1 MPQNVNFGRRSL
13 DVRGFEKRWLYL
25 IGAGVVIL
33 WLLLSAIY
41 TIDADEVGVI
51 QRFGK
56 FVGTTE
62 PGLHLKIPFG
72 VETVQK
78 VKVQRV
84 YKEEFG
90 FRTAAAD
97 VRTTYER
104 GDFSVESL
112 MLTGD
117 LNSAIVE
124 WIVQYRIKDAA
135 KFLFNLRNIQT
146 TIRNIS
152 ESAMRQVVGDHS
164 VDEVIITNRQDIAI
178 QAQEVI
184 QEMLDRYETGVD
196 VVTVNLQDVN
206 PPKPVQPAFNAVNEA
221 KQEKERIIN
230 QALEAYNKVIPQAQ
244 GEAQQL
250 ISEAEGYAI
259 NRTNRASGDAERF
272 LSVWQEYNRARD
284 VTRRRMYLETMLE
297 IMPKVKELYI
307 IDEKQQG
314 ILPLL
319 PLQTQQP
326 SQRSLPEG
334 GQR

>member
-1 MPQNVNFGRRSL
+1 MAQRMTGVYGGEFRLPAF
-13 DVRGFEKRWLYL
+13 DKKRLYL
-25 IGAGVVIL
+25 IAGGAA
-33 WLLLSAIY
+33 LLLWFLISSLY
-41 TIDADEVGVI
+41 MIDADEVGVI

-56 FVGTTE
+56 FIGTTD
-62 PGLHLKIPFG
+62 PGLHMKLPFG

-84 YKEEFG
+84 YKQEFG
-90 FRTAAAD
+90 FRTAD
-97 VRTTYER
+97 PGVRTTFTP
-104 GDFSVESL
+104 GDFSTESL

-124 WIVQYRIKDAA
+124 WIVQYRIKDPA
-135 KFLFNLRNIQT
+135 KFLFNVRNIEA

-152 ESAMRQVVGDHS
+152 ESAMREVVGDHS
-164 VDEVIITNRQDIAI
+164 VDEVIITERQNISLQARDLI
-178 QAQEVI
+178 QQ
-184 QEMLDRYETGVD
+184 MLDHYETGVD

-206 PPKPVQPAFNAVNEA
+206 PPKPVQPAFNSVNEA

-230 QALEAYNKVIPQAQ
+230 QALEAYNKVIPQAL

-259 NRTNRASGDAERF
+259 NRTNRATGDAEKF
-272 LSVWQEYNRARD
+272 LAVWQEYNRARD

-314 ILPLL
+314 IIPLL
-319 PLQTQQP
+319 QMPGQP
-326 SQRSLPEG
+326 KGEQK
-334 GQR
+334 